1 MVNNLGWPWIV
12 GTFGGQLIDIYS
24 RPGRN
29 LSCRGS
35 GCGSRVLFYY
45 SRSGS
50 YCSYGRC
57 SSTGSHRLIF
67 PDFLHFRFHQWFRF
81 DHGSHCHRVNPD
93 TRHRARAG
101 HNPIDGTRW
110 GRIGISPT
118 VNGSEMSRHVI
129 LPIELFGANRTWIR
143 FSVQMS
149 GHIVPMEIRR
159 VGIGIVT
166 YFATIS
172 VALLRT
178 IRANANSRATISS
191 TRA

>member
-1 MVNNLGWPWIV
+1 M
-12 GTFGGQLIDIYS
+12 GTFGGRQLIDIYS

-29 LSCRGS
+29 LRCRGS

-57 SSTGSHRLIF
+57 SSTGSHSRLIF

-81 DHGSHCHRVNPD
+81 DHGAHCHRVNPAN
-93 TRHRARAG
+93 TRHRARRAG

-110 GRIGISPT
+110 GNRIGISPT
-118 VNGSEMSRHVI
+118 VNGSQMSRHVI
-129 LPIELFGANRTWIR
+129 LPIELFRAHSAWVR

-149 GHIVPMEIRR
+149 GHIVPVEIRR

-166 YFATIS
+166 YFATVS
-172 VALLRT
+172 VALLRA

>member
-1 MVNNLGWPWIV
+1 MV
-12 GTFGGQLIDIYS
+12 GTWGPGRLIDIYS

-29 LSCRGS
+29 LCCSDC
-35 GCGSRVLFYY
+35 GCGSLMGMLSYY
-45 SRSGS
+45 RRSGS

-57 SSTGSHRLIF
+57 RSTGSYRALIF
-67 PDFLHFRFHQWFRF
+67 PDFLHFRFHKWFRL
-81 DHGSHCHRVNPD
+81 DHGSHCCRV
-93 TRHRARAG
+93 HRASHLAHRAG
-101 HNPIDGTRW
+101 HYPVDGTRW
-110 GRIGISPT
+110 GGIGISPT

-129 LPIELFGANRTWIR
+129 LTIELFGAHSAWIR

-149 GHIVPMEIRR
+149 GHIVPVEIRR

-166 YFATIS
+166 YFATVS